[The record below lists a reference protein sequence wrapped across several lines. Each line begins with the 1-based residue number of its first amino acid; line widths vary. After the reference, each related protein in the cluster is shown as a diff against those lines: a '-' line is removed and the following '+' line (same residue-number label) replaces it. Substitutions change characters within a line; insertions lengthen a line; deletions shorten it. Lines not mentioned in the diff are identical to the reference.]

1 METKQYSIE
10 VGGCLEDGWIVLFE
24 GFFHAE
30 FRDEQDAKEY
40 IEFKN
45 NKAVQK
51 AKIDVIIS
59 WIRKSD
65 CDPDYLIK
73 MLEDLKNGK

>member
-1 METKQYSIE
+1 MTEQEFVLRILSTES
-10 VGGCLEDGWIVLFE
+10 GCNSYTFE
-24 GFFHAE
+24 
-30 FRDEQDAKEY
+30 DAKKLYKEIVKKTSN
-40 IEFKN
+40 IELS
-45 NKAVQK
+45 QK
-51 AKIDVIIS
+51 EKIDVIIS